1 MIKQVRIE
9 IKNAV
14 NQIEFKVLF
23 AAILLISLISIFFEL
38 FPGLWS

>member
-23 AAILLISLISIFFEL
+23 AAILLMQKSI
-38 FPGLWS
+38 